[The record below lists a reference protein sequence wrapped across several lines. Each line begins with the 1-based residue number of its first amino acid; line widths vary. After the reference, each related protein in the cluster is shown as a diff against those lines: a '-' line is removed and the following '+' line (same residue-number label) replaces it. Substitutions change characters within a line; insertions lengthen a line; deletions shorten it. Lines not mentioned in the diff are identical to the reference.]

1 MGQVASSQRAA
12 TAAGI
17 QILRAGGNAAD
28 AAVAVAAALAVTE
41 PTSTGLGGDC
51 FAVFFE
57 GSTRKL
63 TALNGSGRAP
73 ARLTLE
79 VVGKELLPASPHT
92 VTVPGALAGW
102 CDLLARHGRL
112 PLATVLEPAIALA
125 EDGFAVGP
133 ITAYWWGVGVESLR
147 GAANLEELTIDGRA
161 PRAGER
167 FRNPG
172 MARTLRAIAAGG
184 ADAFYRGPIGAAIV
198 EVLAAAG
205 GVMGAGDLAAHV
217 STWDEPISIAYRDV
231 RVWEC
236 PPNGQGLVALIALAI
251 LEGFDVAALDPLGAD
266 RLHLVVE
273 ALRLAFADAR
283 AYIADP
289 RVVAVPIAELL
300 SKEYA
305 ARRRA
310 LIDPRRA
317 AAVAP
322 GMPIS
327 GNDTVYF
334 CVVDDA
340 GNACSFINS
349 NYMGFGTGIV
359 PRGCGFTLQNRGH
372 CFSLDPTHPNA
383 LAPRKRPYHT
393 IIPGMLTH
401 LDGSLWGP
409 FGVMAGFMQP
419 QGHVQVVLALIDDGA
434 TPQAALDR
442 PRLFVDSV
450 GGIALEEG
458 ISDAAAA
465 SLAGRGHPVSAGIA
479 GFERA
484 LFGRGQVIR
493 RGADGR
499 VAAGCDPRC
508 DGSTESS

>member
-17 QILRAGGNAAD
+17 EILRAGGLAAD

-236 PPNGQGLVALIALAI
+236 PP
-251 LEGFDVAALDPLGAD
+251 
-266 RLHLVVE
+266 
-273 ALRLAFADAR
+273 
-283 AYIADP
+283 
-289 RVVAVPIAELL
+289 
-300 SKEYA
+300 
-305 ARRRA
+305 
-310 LIDPRRA
+310 
-317 AAVAP
+317 
-322 GMPIS
+322 
-327 GNDTVYF
+327 
-334 CVVDDA
+334 
-340 GNACSFINS
+340 
-349 NYMGFGTGIV
+349 
-359 PRGCGFTLQNRGH
+359 
-372 CFSLDPTHPNA
+372 
-383 LAPRKRPYHT
+383 
-393 IIPGMLTH
+393 
-401 LDGSLWGP
+401 
-409 FGVMAGFMQP
+409 
-419 QGHVQVVLALIDDGA
+419 
-434 TPQAALDR
+434 
-442 PRLFVDSV
+442 
-450 GGIALEEG
+450 
-458 ISDAAAA
+458 
-465 SLAGRGHPVSAGIA
+465 
-479 GFERA
+479 
-484 LFGRGQVIR
+484 
-493 RGADGR
+493 
-499 VAAGCDPRC
+499 
-508 DGSTESS
+508 